1 MTGRMRYLIG
11 TRPELERTWA
21 DWHVL
26 SEAAPTRRDPDFVE
40 HSGLVYGVSADGKIA
55 ALYPPTFKPAEI
67 VHDAAILASR

>member
-40 HSGLVYGVSADGKIA
+40 HSALVYGVGADGKIA
-55 ALYPPTFKPAEI
+55 ALYPPTFKPGEI
-67 VHDAAILASR
+67 VHDAPILASR